1 MDTLLNFIFL
11 GLLLFG
17 KLGITALA
25 KQKSSSPTSNDYV
38 QLGALFKS
46 KTSLSFKIRAG
57 LWVWYFSFLLHF

>member
-1 MDTLLNFIFL
+1 MNTLLNFIFL

-17 KLGITALA
+17 KLGVTALA

-46 KTSLSFKIRAG
+46 KTSLSFA
-57 LWVWYFSFLLHF
+57 